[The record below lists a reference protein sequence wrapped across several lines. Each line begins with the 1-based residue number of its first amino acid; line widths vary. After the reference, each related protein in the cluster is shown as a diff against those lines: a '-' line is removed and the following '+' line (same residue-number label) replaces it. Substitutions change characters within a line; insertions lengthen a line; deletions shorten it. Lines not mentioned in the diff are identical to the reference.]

1 MSDNPYQGENGCER
15 DPIKVMSYLGYKD
28 MKDPLFKAE
37 KTMRRLEYLVP
48 ADRETEYIE
57 AVEKFSEA
65 ADEASG
71 MAYISSWG
79 EANPGGTSSVLLP
92 CQQVRSD
99 YE

>member
-1 MSDNPYQGENGCER
+1 
-15 DPIKVMSYLGYKD
+15 MSYLGYKD